1 MITLGQRVVV
11 YTILL
16 MLNIVSFVF
25 FGILTVVP
33 LLFSIAIVA
42 SIRRL

>member
-25 FGILTVVP
+25 FGILAVVP